1 MKKLLFV
8 STGRCGTKRIAQ
20 ILRIYL
26 PEEFSVVHQMP
37 LSRLTN
43 FLGNLF
49 FYSGAS
55 QKIKQFLYHL
65 MTAKYCQKKH
75 FICSDPLTS
84 MIIPNDDVHS
94 QNVCIVHIER
104 DPEAFAESFF
114 RLSRRRLSS
123 FIAHNFIPLWQI
135 GLWPLENL
143 LNPAVKRK
151 YMKIAEIKNNYF
163 IQAYSSNPN
172 YKRIG
177 METIFSSNFLNDL
190 IYDFFRYTA
199 NIPTQEL
206 KIKAN

>member
-37 LSRLTN
+37 FSRLAN

-49 FYSGAS
+49 FYVGAS
-55 QKIKQFLYHL
+55 QKIKQFLYHM
-65 MTAKYCQKKH
+65 MTAKYCREKH

-84 MIIPNDDVHS
+84 MIIPDDDVHS

-104 DPEAFAESFF
+104 DPEIFAESFL
-114 RLSRRRLSS
+114 RLSHQRLSS
-123 FIAHNFIPLWQI
+123 FIAHNFIPFWQI
-135 GLWPLENL
+135 GLWPLENF
-143 LNPAVKRK
+143 LNPSVKRK
-151 YMKIAEIKNNYF
+151 YTKIAEIKSNYF
-163 IQAYSSNPN
+163 TQAYSSNPN

-190 IYDFFRYTA
+190 IDEFFHYTA
-199 NIPTQEL
+199 NIPAQEL
-206 KIKAN
+206 KIKAS